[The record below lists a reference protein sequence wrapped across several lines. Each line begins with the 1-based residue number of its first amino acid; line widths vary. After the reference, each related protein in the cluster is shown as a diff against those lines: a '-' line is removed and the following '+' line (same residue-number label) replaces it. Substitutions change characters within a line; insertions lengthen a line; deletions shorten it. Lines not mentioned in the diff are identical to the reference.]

1 MKTTIQLD
9 KKTVQILKDL
19 MKKMNFETYDDLI
32 KALVREKW
40 GVKDSLFGS
49 NPRLTSFKE
58 EEEAEFHE
66 L

>member
-1 MKTTIQLD
+1 MKTTIQLN

-19 MKKMNFETYDDLI
+19 MKKMNFKTYDDLI
-32 KALVREKW
+32 KALITEKW

-49 NPRLTSFKE
+49 NPRLTPFKE

>member
-1 MKTTIQLD
+1 
-9 KKTVQILKDL
+9 
-19 MKKMNFETYDDLI
+19 MKKMNFKTYDDLI
-32 KALVREKW
+32 KALIREKW

-49 NPRLTSFKE
+49 NPRLTPFKE

>member
-1 MKTTIQLD
+1 
-9 KKTVQILKDL
+9 

>member
-58 EEEAEFHE
+58 KEEAEFHE